1 MRQEQRRK
9 DQQTNTRETNKD
21 MKISRKRLLISAGG
35 FTAVAAVGA
44 LVVGSTLGLF
54 SSTQTSGANT
64 FTAGTVSLTTP
75 VTVACTVGPMAP
87 GDSSTGYTPT
97 PTGQT
102 DAQTAP
108 CTFSVKYA
116 GNLPAYIGVD
126 VAVTGTS
133 LYDGTATGL
142 QLQLSDGT
150 TTYTNGG
157 ALNGNT
163 DLLVSTTPD
172 SGSSS
177 TTHTLTL
184 NYALPTLAGNSY
196 QGLASTITFT
206 IHAVQSGN
214 NNFVGGCSAG
224 HTCGTAANWS

>member
-1 MRQEQRRK
+1 
-9 DQQTNTRETNKD
+9 

-54 SSTQTSGANT
+54 SSTQTSGAST
-64 FTAGTVSLTTP
+64 FTAGTVTVNTP
-75 VTVACTVGPMAP
+75 VTVACNVGPMAP

-97 PTGQT
+97 PAGQT

-150 TTYTNGG
+150 TSYTTTG
-157 ALNGNT
+157 ALNGTSN
-163 DLLVSTTPD
+163 LLVSTTPD
-172 SGSSS
+172 AGSSN

-184 NYALPTLAGNSY
+184 NYALPTAAGNSY
-196 QGLASTITFT
+196 QGLASTLTFT

-214 NNFVGGCSAG
+214 NNFVGGCTAG